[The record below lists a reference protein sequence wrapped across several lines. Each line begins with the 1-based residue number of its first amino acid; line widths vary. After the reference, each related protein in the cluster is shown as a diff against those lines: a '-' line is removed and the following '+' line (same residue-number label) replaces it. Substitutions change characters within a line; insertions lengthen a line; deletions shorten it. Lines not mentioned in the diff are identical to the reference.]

1 MASQLL
7 RATWCISGR
16 LTTVPDHAVPTVGG
30 RPWEEFLAERPIAV
44 LATVSADGMP
54 HAVPVEVLVRD
65 GRVYCW
71 CQSSSHKAHN
81 VAREGRAAL
90 VAYKSRD
97 GVLVRGPARLIP
109 AGEDGYEEIA
119 RAFLDKYKREERYGN
134 DVLIEITPDRVTPM
148 A

>member
-1 MASQLL
+1 VADVAGQ
-7 RATWCISGR
+7 
-16 LTTVPDHAVPTVGG
+16 
-30 RPWEEFLAERPIAV
+30 PWEQFLAERPIGV

-71 CQSSSHKAHN
+71 CKASSHKARN
-81 VAREGRAAL
+81 VAREARAAL
-90 VAYKSRD
+90 VAYKSHD

-109 AGEDGYEEIA
+109 AAEDGYEEIA

-134 DVLIEITPDRVTPM
+134 DVLIEITPERVTPM
-148 A
+148 T